1 MICEFR
7 KIYKMGKLIKCELYE
22 FNFWKFDAIE

>member
-7 KIYKMGKLIKCELYE
+7 KIYKMGKLIKYE
-22 FNFWKFDAIE
+22 FYEFSFWNFDAIE